1 MKKILDISGWCIAL
15 MLLYSCSCNQQP
27 EPVHGH
33 SQDAIIEAK
42 VDSLKSIIAEKSD
55 SIDILRTEMY
65 NAKVDV
71 LLAKKQGSKTADN
84 IREAITKHDTVKII
98 QYATDCEQ
106 DFRTYVAAV
115 EQEDSLQSAMITQ
128 QDSVIDLQKATIELK
143 SNQLANMSFR
153 LIRAKNENDSLLKRS
168 DKLEKKLA
176 RSKWWLRHTAPV
188 AVVGATALIAPQY
201 TPLAVV
207 GGVVVYMI
215 TKPKR
220 K

>member
-27 EPVHGH
+27 ALVHDH
-33 SQDAIIEAK
+33 YQEEILKIK
-42 VDSLKSIIAEKSD
+42 VDSLKLVITDKED
-55 SIDILRTEMY
+55 SISILRTALY
-65 NAKVDV
+65 NADVDQII
-71 LLAKKQGSKTADN
+71 AKKQADKT
-84 IREAITKHDTVKII
+84 IGKLQQAILHKDTQLII
-98 QYATDCEQ
+98 NYATDCEE
-106 DFRTYVAAV
+106 DFQTYVSAT
-115 EQEDSLQSAMITQ
+115 ETEDSLQSAMITQ
-128 QDSVIDLQKATIELK
+128 KDSVIDLQKATIELK
-143 SNQLANMSFR
+143 SNQLATMSFR

>member
-1 MKKILDISGWCIAL
+1 MGWCIAL

-55 SIDILRTEMY
+55 SIDILRTELY

-168 DKLEKKLA
+168 DKLEKKLK
-176 RSKWWLRHTAPV
+176 RNKTVLRIAAPL

-207 GGVVVYMI
+207 AGVVIYKLS
-215 TKPKR
+215 KPKR

>member
-1 MKKILDISGWCIAL
+1 MGWCIAL

-27 EPVHGH
+27 ETVHGH

-55 SIDILRTEMY
+55 SIDILRTELY

-168 DKLEKKLA
+168 DKLEKKLK
-176 RSKWWLRHTAPV
+176 RNKTVLRIAAPL

>member
-1 MKKILDISGWCIAL
+1 MKKILDMGWCIAL
-15 MLLYSCSCNQQP
+15 MLLYSCSCNQEPTVTLP
-27 EPVHGH
+27 EN
-33 SQDAIIEAK
+33 
-42 VDSLKSIIAEKSD
+42 DSLQIAVKFLEMQVAEKSD
-55 SIDILRTEMY
+55 SIDILRTELY

-71 LLAKKQGSKTADN
+71 LEAKKQGSKTADN

-115 EQEDSLQSAMITQ
+115 EQEDSLQSAMIVQ

-143 SNQLANMSFR
+143 SNHLANMSFR

-188 AVVGATALIAPQY
+188 AVVGATALIVPQY

-207 GGVVVYMI
+207 GGVVLYML

>member
-1 MKKILDISGWCIAL
+1 M
-15 MLLYSCSCNQQP
+15 
-27 EPVHGH
+27 
-33 SQDAIIEAK
+33 
-42 VDSLKSIIAEKSD
+42 
-55 SIDILRTEMY
+55 
-65 NAKVDV
+65 
-71 LLAKKQGSKTADN
+71 LAKKQGSKTADN

-115 EQEDSLQSAMITQ
+115 EQEDSLQSAMIVQ

-143 SNQLANMSFR
+143 SVQLANVSSR

>member
-1 MKKILDISGWCIAL
+1 MGWCIAL

-27 EPVHGH
+27 EPVHDH
-33 SQDAIIEAK
+33 SQEEILKIK
-42 VDSLKSIIAEKSD
+42 VDSLKLVISDKED
-55 SIDILRTEMY
+55 SISILRTALY
-65 NAKVDV
+65 NADVDQII
-71 LLAKKQGSKTADN
+71 AKKQADKT
-84 IREAITKHDTVKII
+84 IGKLQQAILHKDTQLII
-98 QYATDCEQ
+98 NYAPELEE
-106 DFRTYVAAV
+106 DFRNYVSAT
-115 EQEDSLQSAMITQ
+115 EHEDSLQSAMITQ
-128 QDSVIDLQKATIELK
+128 QDSVISLQKATIVLK
-143 SNQLANMSFR
+143 SQQLGNMSVR

-215 TKPKR
+215 SKPKH
-220 K
+220 KSKN